1 MELEVEDWVEEEIEK
16 ELEKISLEDLEG
28 SEEEEDKEN
37 VKSNSNLRS
46 EDFSPILSV
55 QSLQRYVALRTSL
68 TKGLQSELDLLIKE
82 HDVSSN
88 ILLQSPPLS
97 PPLSNT
103 DVTTACNG
111 VKQEAIEDVEIN
123 NKIKETEV
131 KIRSLVEE
139 RRRLEIEE
147 EEVRKN
153 FLSMKEKEERSVIL
167 IQAYWRGYRV
177 RSQLV
182 LRKKHLETLRYSFC
196 AALIQSAW
204 RRFVLKQRKE
214 AAEKKRREELES
226 LAARRIQDYWKGHRR
241 RALAQAILSIGRKEK
256 ARKVLEQMKRKER
269 EATAAGKIFTCWKRH
284 KQRRIAI
291 LVMSAGRREKE
302 RKEKE
307 RAAGA
312 IILEQWRHWRRRQ
325 LAKGI
330 LEIGRREIE
339 RKLKE
344 EQQKYNNT
352 NKDEQRDLT
361 NQSHDLINQS
371 HAPNGHFI
379 NQSHDQK
386 TQEELVHMAVFREI
400 RSQEETYAQ
409 NSRERMNRI
418 IVHEQEM
425 ESVVKTTRTSPDYKS
440 RLEFASTPLSPHAWV
455 GVVNERCHKWQEERK
470 RLRIRKAPPTP
481 FPPTLSSQPQAT
493 RSLSD
498 VQLLATSPKGT
509 KLDEVTVVHLYR
521 LRGGASLDLTS
532 LSRCPKLR
540 ILSIMKSPLIVFKD
554 IGGREKNKDGCS
566 LNIEELSLSSNRL
579 EYIDFAD
586 LAELR
591 FLDLSDNHLSSIHGL
606 QTCKNLLELNLD
618 ENRIARIGGLEGCG
632 LLQKLTINGNLII
645 NSAGVASLPR
655 LQHLSLSENHLPV
668 VVGLEACPLLQFINL
683 QQNNL
688 QECVPFSNHV
698 LLREIDISGNSLSD
712 MTSIEGAWLPSLQTL
727 KVSNNCI
734 SSISSLTCCIM
745 LTTFDI
751 RNNSLYNFPSF
762 LQSIRGCYYLK
773 HVLLDGNPI
782 THEPKFKAHLLKA
795 LPQLQ
800 KLNDVELKQSKSFN
814 IPKEILS
821 NPLISLT
828 LRQLTE
834 QDELKQ
840 RHAHQIESV
849 SPDSVPTS
857 PDTLT
862 QILDLK
868 ASHSSECHE
877 LLARHYKEHVQFNG
891 RYSLSPPVDRTL
903 IAKQI
908 SAAVLIQ
915 SQWRG
920 QRERMRYVKT
930 LKFIILIQ
938 SLMRGALTR
947 RYLKQEQ
954 EKEERERRRR
964 EGAAVLIQSV
974 YRGHKLRKKLKEL
987 LSSNSFFEKEEE
999 VEIDDFLLSQVPLES
1014 EDLLRP
1020 FSPTEEDID
1029 KLLKPST
1036 PSPRKQ
1042 QQHRQVSIPRFTLPG
1057 AVQEEV
1063 TLEEEEEGRKG
1074 VGLCRRGSGPRD
1086 GEGLNS
1092 SNRAKQQKIIDEWGF
1107 SSNVTAGLMLRR
1119 AGRHQK
1125 LKQVSHQ
1132 RLRLQ
1137 DPTERLNNFRKRN
1150 SQNSSFLLPYSER
1163 SSCYSEVTSPEKK
1176 QDQPDT
1182 TGYQW
1187 SHHKR
1192 VVHQELLVPP
1202 PPPIKMASPAAT
1214 SLSSLPQMDL
1224 HILVGHTP
1232 RLVTSKAQN
1241 DLVRHSKSIQE
1252 AWDK

>member
-147 EEVRKN
+147 EE

-167 IQAYWRGYRV
+167 IQAYWRGYRYIGYWLLVISYWSNLFHRV

-868 ASHSSECHE
+868 
-877 LLARHYKEHVQFNG
+877 
-891 RYSLSPPVDRTL
+891 
-903 IAKQI
+903 
-908 SAAVLIQ
+908 
-915 SQWRG
+915 
-920 QRERMRYVKT
+920 
-930 LKFIILIQ
+930 
-938 SLMRGALTR
+938 
-947 RYLKQEQ
+947 
-954 EKEERERRRR
+954 
-964 EGAAVLIQSV
+964 
-974 YRGHKLRKKLKEL
+974 
-987 LSSNSFFEKEEE
+987 
-999 VEIDDFLLSQVPLES
+999 FLLSQVPLES